1 MTQALYAHMNNKKL
15 KLKKREKRN
24 TNRDRKGMAKAA
36 LCNISPTQTVF
47 TKFSEGSEAAVQYI
61 TDLEIY
67 STYPILI
74 PIFLK
79 NL

>member
-1 MTQALYAHMNNKKL
+1 
-15 KLKKREKRN
+15 
-24 TNRDRKGMAKAA
+24 
-36 LCNISPTQTVF
+36 
-47 TKFSEGSEAAVQYI
+47 VQYI

-74 PIFLK
+74 TIFLK